1 MDKAINGK
9 VAAVID
15 DTTLVLNVGYLQGV
29 REGMI
34 FVIFAEHGDIA
45 DPETGESLGTW
56 EMTKARVA
64 VTHVQERMCTA
75 RAPVVREERVTDG
88 SRPLSAMMVEH
99 SLGHYGRREDE
110 WQRLQVRSADISGR
124 PQSKP
129 IGVGDGARSV
139 VAELVPEEDAPEE
152 AAHQPEAA
160 AGQEEGSDAPQGQ

>member
-1 MDKAINGK
+1 MAMDEAIHGK

-15 DTTLVLNVGYLQGV
+15 DTTLVLNVGYRQGV

-34 FVIFAEHGDIA
+34 FVIFAEYEDIA
-45 DPETGESLGTW
+45 DPETGESLGKW

-64 VTHVQERMCTA
+64 VTHVQERMCTVRTPA
-75 RAPVVREERVTDG
+75 VREERVTDG

-99 SLGHYGRREDE
+99 SLGHYGGREEE

-139 VAELVPEEDAPEE
+139 VAEQIPAEPAPHEAPAREERGDAP
-152 AAHQPEAA
+152 P
-160 AGQEEGSDAPQGQ
+160 GQQSPS